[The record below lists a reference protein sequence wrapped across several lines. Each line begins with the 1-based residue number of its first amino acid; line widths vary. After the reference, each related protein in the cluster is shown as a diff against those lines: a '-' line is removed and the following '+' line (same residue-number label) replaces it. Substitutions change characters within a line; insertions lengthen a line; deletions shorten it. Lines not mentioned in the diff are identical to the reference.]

1 MSITITDPALLA
13 QITQASGVV
22 DVTDSDGRVIARLH
36 IETAAEQLA
45 RYKCPYTAEQLAEFS
60 KVRTGRPM
68 IEVIRE
74 LEAQQGGP

>member
-13 QITQASGVV
+13 QIAQASGMVEV
-22 DVTDSDGRVIARLH
+22 KDPSGRVIARLH
-36 IETAAEQLA
+36 VETVDEQLK

-68 IEVIRE
+68 IDVIRE
-74 LEAQQGGP
+74 LEARQSE